1 MNFKIIF
8 LSLVLFPAQV
18 MAENILS
25 VSPQRANIRSGP
37 GAEYEVVWEAAKYY
51 PLEVVDR
58 DGNWLKISDYAND
71 EGWIHRS
78 LLSGV
83 PTVVVTSQKAN
94 VRTGPGME
102 YEVSWVLDEE
112 YSLKLLEAEGDW
124 LKVSDGGEV
133 SGWIHRTVAW
143 GFSEPPSIEK
153 SPAY

>member
-1 MNFKIIF
+1 MNFKFLF
-8 LSLVLFPAQV
+8 LSALLLPAMA

-25 VSPQRANIRSGP
+25 VAPEKANVRSGP
-37 GAEYEVVWEAAKYY
+37 GAEYEVVWEAAKFY
-51 PLEVVDR
+51 PVEILDR
-58 DGNWLKISDYAND
+58 EGNWLRISDYEND
-71 EGWIHRS
+71 EGWVHRT

-94 VRTGPGME
+94 VREGPGLE
-102 YEVSWVLDEE
+102 HGVLWVLDKE

-133 SGWIHRTVAW
+133 SGWIHKSVAW
-143 GFSEPPSIEK
+143 GFSEPPSVEK